1 MDSVCLRRVGRKIA
15 PYAYMIL
22 AQIIAA
28 SYAVLSKVIFTQGTS
43 TVVFIVYQF
52 SVATIFMAPLAYF
65 VERKSRPPLTFSI
78 LCWVFLL
85 ALLGATLFQ
94 NLFSAS
100 LDYISSTTQSAILN
114 LFPAFT
120 YLLSVASR
128 QEAPELNSLRGIGK
142 LSGTI
147 VSVLGAFTMIFWHGN
162 IVELAR
168 AKGISANGS
177 IGFLF
182 ATVGILSL
190 STWLVLQEPT
200 VRRYPAELSITA
212 MMYFFGTIQTG
223 VLAAVVSR
231 DASEWKLN
239 WDLEL
244 LNIIFGG
251 VLNSGIGIF
260 IFTWCAR
267 VKGPL
272 FVAVFAP
279 LTLLLTAIMEA
290 VFLGE
295 TMTMGSIV
303 GSLLI
308 VGGLYL
314 FLWAKSKEDDYLE
327 YGDRVTSPLLPS
339 LIP

>member
-1 MDSVCLRRVGRKIA
+1 MDSVCLWRVARKTA
-15 PYAYMIL
+15 PYAYMIM

-28 SYAVLSKVIFTQGTS
+28 SYAVLSRVIFAQGTS

-65 VERKSRPPLTFSI
+65 IERKSRPPLTFSI
-78 LCWVFLL
+78 LCWAFLL

-100 LDYISSTTQSAILN
+100 LDYISSTAQSAILN

-128 QEAPELNSLRGIGK
+128 QEMPELHRFRGIGK

-147 VSVLGAFTMIFWHGN
+147 ISVAGAFTMIFWHGD
-162 IVELAR
+162 VVALAN
-168 AKGISANGS
+168 AISGNWS
-177 IGFLF
+177 IGYVL
-182 ATVGILSL
+182 ATLGILSL
-190 STWLVLQEPT
+190 SIWLVLQEP
-200 VRRYPAELSITA
+200 VARRYPAELSITA
-212 MMYFFGTIQTG
+212 MMYFFGTIQTS
-223 VLAAVVSR
+223 VLAAFVSR
-231 DASEWKLN
+231 NASEWKLN

-244 LNIIFGG
+244 VNIIFGG

-279 LTLLLTAIMEA
+279 LTLLFTAIMEA

-295 TMTMGSIV
+295 RMTIGSIA

-314 FLWAKSKEDDYLE
+314 FLWAKSKEDDDYPE
-327 YGDRVTSPLLPS
+327 FADTITSPFLS
-339 LIP
+339 LSP